1 MNDASNSRKSS
12 EADVIVSKCQ
22 EYESI
27 ELATAY
33 VRALEVFRDFVVSP
47 SLASLNC
54 QIDDNEQCRDEDAHF
69 LESGLTDLHH
79 ATVQGYL
86 LAVQAMWERG
96 LRRLLVKCEERANR
110 GARVENLYKAQ
121 WSEKAKFD
129 TLQSHFQRLIGFPMQ
144 EFASYKDLDLLQNLG
159 NAIRH
164 GNGKSAV
171 MVHKLD
177 PSLWWNWFPPGASYN
192 AGTFRIVVAA
202 DAPKHPSFDRVT
214 LQEELLQRMIQSVL
228 GFWKDFEVSVTARS
242 ASNTNL
248 SGLKF
253 NDVQSTKPINAVK
266 PVPTSQ
272 IKG

>member
-12 EADVIVSKCQ
+12 EADVIFSKCQ

-54 QIDDNEQCRDEDAHF
+54 EIEDNEQCRDEDAQF
-69 LESGLTDLHH
+69 LESVLTDLHH

-110 GARVENLYKAQ
+110 GARVKNLYKAP
-121 WSEKAKFD
+121 WSEKASD
-129 TLQSHFQRLIGFPMQ
+129 DALQWHFQRLIGFSMQ
-144 EFASYKDLDLLQNLG
+144 EFASYKDLDLLQNLA

-164 GNGKSAV
+164 GNGKSAKR
-171 MVHKLD
+171 VHELD
-177 PSLWWNWFPPGASYN
+177 PSLWKNWLPPGKSYD

-202 DAPKHPSFDRVT
+202 DAPKHPSFDKVT
-214 LQEELLQRMIQSVL
+214 LQEELLERMIQSVL
-228 GFWKDFEVSVTARS
+228 GFWKDFEASVADRS

-248 SGLKF
+248 VGLKI
-253 NDVQSTKPINAVK
+253 DDGQSTEPVNVAKPG
-266 PVPTSQ
+266 PTSQ